1 MRIRISFGFLVLLL
15 TLASRVMIAQDSATN
30 QPLTARCVIGLTD
43 IKQNAN
49 GHLSIQDAELHFD
62 TGKHH
67 AAVPITSI
75 ENIFTGSE
83 VTDAGG
89 FVGEAAR
96 DAASAAPYD
105 SGAAL
110 TLLLR
115 EKVDV
120 LTVTYR
126 DLNGGLHA
134 AIFALPR
141 NHAQQFSAELVKQ
154 GARSGARSKAATNA
168 TSPSQNSGNDS
179 AIDPVSNLSANASK
193 PAILVEPVVALDAK
207 IPAEFRLAIYESL
220 VDRIRL
226 SGLYSQVYRSG
237 DRSAAN
243 NPNVQTLLTEVEQ
256 FKTGSQTARELLVV
270 VGETRVALYVKL
282 IRPDGDPIVS
292 QTVVGKVRFF
302 GENLGVTRDAAR
314 RIVKI
319 LHKNLRTPPKSVS

>member
-1 MRIRISFGFLVLLL
+1 MRTRILLGFLVLSLSP
-15 TLASRVMIAQDSATN
+15 AARAVFAQDSATS
-30 QPLTARCVIGLTD
+30 QPLTVRCVIGLTD
-43 IKQNAN
+43 IKQNSN
-49 GHLSIQDAELHFD
+49 GRLSIQDAELHFD
-62 TGKHH
+62 SGKHH
-67 AAVPITSI
+67 SVVPITSI
-75 ENIFTGSE
+75 ENIFIGSE

-115 EKVDV
+115 QKVDV
-120 LTVTYR
+120 LTVSYR
-126 DLNGGLHA
+126 DSNGGLHA

-141 NHAQQFSAELVKQ
+141 DRAQQFSADLVKQ
-154 GARSGARSKAATNA
+154 GARSGASTDPPMSETHASQTRGAAPAIAPASN
-168 TSPSQNSGNDS
+168 PSVDS
-179 AIDPVSNLSANASK
+179 SK

-243 NPNVQTLLTEVEQ
+243 NPNVQTLLTEVER
-256 FKTGSQTARELLVV
+256 FKKGSQTARELLVV

-319 LHKNLRTPPKSVS
+319 LHKNSHTPPKSVS